1 MNSPRQQMQRKEAD
15 SPASDVNALGHSN
28 DSNKSKIIAI
38 GAAKVFNRI
47 ILKSR
52 PSTIKTTG
60 EEVSARFQILHLPD
74 RSPVTMSLSEI
85 PTTNEEYDT
94 AISRM
99 KAQTKLRVEHAS
111 VEHKGITASGS
122 KGTQQF
128 PPSKRYVVEG
138 IGQLNPEPLSRKDGT
153 GTLNGSMDVTDER
166 DSSLVSR
173 TVVATSGSTTTLL
186 GRKGAGPLEKPRTGL
201 NTQERKPS
209 VRVYDKVRPNYARRV
224 ASDWVPPRPLS
235 ERALLSSG
243 MRTRPSPRA
252 PHGSVSTP
260 NTHTVL
266 PALGKIISRKE
277 DGHAKNNSDE
287 KRSDSRPLRQR
298 GVDRT
303 VASSGENNDSNDEP
317 SRLVVLS
324 AKHIL
329 ASREMESV
337 QSTGD
342 NAAQVLK
349 SNRCYFCQEDCQSGN
364 SLCSKC
370 ETRFQPQ
377 DDVFGYSESEY
388 EDDTDFEDRPLFSPE
403 KTEHS
408 PATPPVEGKRRHTR
422 YPRPRERSGSWSQFS
437 SVSQLQQLASRSAS
451 TSPTPH
457 VALELKLVPPQDI
470 KIRTVSSPTRTNAA
484 DGRSALQHIQQ
495 AMNSRQSV
503 DPGDQDRDA
512 IRLGKVRS
520 GEIRRVDYPDII
532 KAKPPTP
539 NWRGGRTYSEEQRLQ
554 SRDSFGNW
562 LKYYAEDGKNS
573 ERCSA
578 VPATPGTYDRVTSIY
593 DMYAS
598 LDDS

>member
-1 MNSPRQQMQRKEAD
+1 MQRKEAD
-15 SPASDVNALGHSN
+15 SSASDVSALGHSN

-60 EEVSARFQILHLPD
+60 EEVSARFQIVHLPD

-85 PTTNEEYDT
+85 PTTNEEYDA

-99 KAQTKLRVEHAS
+99 KAQTKLRGELAS
-111 VEHKGITASGS
+111 VEHKGITASGI
-122 KGTQQF
+122 KGTQQL

-153 GTLNGSMDVTDER
+153 GDLNGSMDVTDER
-166 DSSLVSR
+166 DSSLVPR

-186 GRKGAGPLEKPRTGL
+186 GRMGAGPLEKPRRGL
-201 NTQERKPS
+201 NTPERKPS

-224 ASDWVPPRPLS
+224 ASDGVPPRPLS

-243 MRTRPSPRA
+243 MHTRPSPRA
-252 PHGSVSTP
+252 PHGSASTP
-260 NTHTVL
+260 NTHMVL
-266 PALGKIISRKE
+266 PALGNIISRKE

-287 KRSDSRPLRQR
+287 KRSNSRPLRQR
-298 GVDRT
+298 GVDRA

-317 SRLVVLS
+317 SRLVVPS

-329 ASREMESV
+329 ASRETKSV

-342 NAAQVLK
+342 NAAQAAK
-349 SNRCYFCQEDCQSGN
+349 
-364 SLCSKC
+364 K
-370 ETRFQPQ
+370 
-377 DDVFGYSESEY
+377 SEY

-408 PATPPVEGKRRHTR
+408 PVTPPVEGKRRHTR

-457 VALELKLVPPQDI
+457 VAMELKVVPPQDI

-484 DGRSALQHIQQ
+484 DGRSALQLIQQ
-495 AMNSRQSV
+495 AMSSRRSAG
-503 DPGDQDRDA
+503 PGGQDRDA

-532 KAKPPTP
+532 KAKPPAP
-539 NWRGGRTYSEEQRLQ
+539 NGRGGQTHAEEQRLQ

-562 LKYYAEDGKNS
+562 LKYYAEEGKNR
-573 ERCSA
+573 ERISA
-578 VPATPGTYDRVTSIY
+578 VPATSGTYDRVTSIY
-593 DMYAS
+593 DIYAS
-598 LDDS
+598 LEDT